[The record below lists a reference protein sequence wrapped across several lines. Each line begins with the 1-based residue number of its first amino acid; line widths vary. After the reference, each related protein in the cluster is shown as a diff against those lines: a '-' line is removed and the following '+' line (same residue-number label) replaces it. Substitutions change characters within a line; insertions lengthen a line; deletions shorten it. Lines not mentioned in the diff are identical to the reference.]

1 MMKHT
6 SRLAFASLLLFACGT
21 EVVYVDGNGNPV
33 EAPAANGAGA
43 PVTPTLAPAKVSISE
58 VAIYQ
63 AVKISLSADGAR
75 VAERGAPVLA
85 GRKGLIRVFLTPT
98 EGFAAGPIAGEL
110 TIRAKDGTTK
120 VLKDTK
126 SISKAST
133 DASASSTLNFE
144 VAAEDLTLGASYA
157 VSVKD
162 DNESSAA
169 QIPVRYPAEASAF
182 DDLSLQATGKV
193 KVVVVPVRFDADS
206 SQRLPD
212 VTDEQLAQYK
222 KTMMS
227 LYPASDVE
235 VTARAEPLVWT
246 RTIAANGSGWSEI
259 LDAVTGLRR
268 RDGADDETY
277 YYGTFAPSS
286 SFERYCR
293 SGCVTGLSGLV
304 SDASDAFMRA
314 SVGLGFTGEESA
326 NTMAHEIGH
335 AHGREHA
342 PCGGAGGPDR
352 QFPYKQGGIGVW
364 GYDINSKTFFSP
376 TTGKDMMGYCE
387 PAWISDYTYSAL
399 YDRIVSV
406 EKVSTT
412 MQNTFAAGGQ
422 SEPGGAFEMV
432 TFDENGVA
440 KTTQTIELA
449 RAPRGQV
456 TQVEYLSG
464 TNVIGRVTGH
474 VYKYDHLA
482 GGIVVYPKRAL
493 PADALRISGFGS
505 KIDLKRALTQVH

>member
-6 SRLAFASLLLFACGT
+6 SRIAFASLLLFACGT

-33 EAPAANGAGA
+33 EAPATAQGG
-43 PVTPTLAPAKVSISE
+43 PVEPTLAPAKVSISE

-63 AVKISLSADGAR
+63 AVKISLAADGAR
-75 VAERGAPVLA
+75 VVERGAPALA
-85 GRKGLIRVFLTPT
+85 GRKALIRVILTPT
-98 EGFAAGPIAGEL
+98 EGFAAGSIAGEL
-110 TIRAKDGTTK
+110 TIKSKDGTTK
-120 VLKDTK
+120 VLKDST
-126 SISKAST
+126 SVTRASS
-133 DASASSTLNFE
+133 DAIAGSTLNFE

-162 DNESSAA
+162 DNESAA
-169 QIPVRYPAEASAF
+169 SQIPVRYPADKAAF
-182 DDLSLQATGKV
+182 DDLALQSTGKV

-212 VTDEQLAQYK
+212 VTTEQLAQYK

-235 VTARAEPLVWT
+235 VSARAEPLVWG
-246 RTIAANGSGWSEI
+246 RAISANGSGWSEI

-268 RDGADDETY
+268 RDGADDQTY

-286 SFERYCR
+286 TFERYCR

-304 SDASDAFMRA
+304 SDASDAFLRA
-314 SVGLGFTGEESA
+314 SVGLGFTGEDSA

-352 QFPYKQGGIGVW
+352 KFPYKQGGIGVW
-364 GYDINSKTFFSP
+364 GYDINTKTFYSP

-399 YDRIVSV
+399 FDRIVSV
-406 EKVSTT
+406 ENVSTT

-432 TFDENGVA
+432 TFDEKGVA

-449 RAPRGQV
+449 RAPRGQAA
-456 TQVEYLSG
+456 QVEYLSG

-474 VYKYDHLA
+474 VYKYDHIE

-493 PADALRISGFGS
+493 PADALRISGFAG
-505 KIDLKRALTQVH
+505 KIDLKRAVTQVH